1 MHDEWKYQNA
11 KRRVQKI
18 KGFYSHLASYLVM
31 SIFFVLLNM
40 FSDSGH
46 FWAIYPILG
55 WGIGLAFHAIS
66 VFGFLGTGPDW
77 EERQMRREMAR
88 LDRVESG
95 DDFKDLKDHR
105 HIDDSPDDHL
115 ELDPPPGK
123 KLTDLEEPRKPE
135 WRDSDF
141 V

>member
-1 MHDEWKYQNA
+1 MHEEWKYQNA
-11 KRRVQKI
+11 KKRVHKL

-55 WGIGLAFHAIS
+55 WGIGVAFHAFS
-66 VFGFLGTGPDW
+66 VFGFFGTGPDW
-77 EERQMRREMAR
+77 EERQMRREIAR
-88 LDRVESG
+88 LDRMESENNFG
-95 DDFKDLKDHR
+95 DLKDQPR
-105 HIDDSPDDHL
+105 NDESMDDHL
-115 ELDPPPGK
+115 ELDPPGK
-123 KLTDLEEPRKPE
+123 QLRDFEEPHKRE